1 MNISK
6 SLLRSFKHSPYE
18 NRFFWLLL
26 FFYFLPFH
34 ILEMLLLK
42 TINKPKP
49 SYLSLIPP
57 VYYRKGGSISYS
69 SWIFKISLFQTI
81 MRQYLKNNGKEKIL
95 DIGCGTGLIA
105 ISSFPFVQSGT
116 KYIGIDV
123 SPFSINF
130 CKKNF
135 GFKNY
140 SFIHLNAK
148 NDFYSFYQNQE
159 KTPWPIESES
169 VDLITALSVWTH
181 LKSDEAIFYFR
192 EIYRVLK
199 LGKRAIITFW
209 LLKDKKELR
218 GVGEKNGW
226 FTPVWTKV
234 PEYSIWIDENGL
246 QILEDIGF
254 KIEKTYY
261 SDKPISG
268 VMGQNIITFRKE

>member
-234 PEYSIWIDENGL
+234 PE
-246 QILEDIGF
+246 
-254 KIEKTYY
+254 
-261 SDKPISG
+261 
-268 VMGQNIITFRKE
+268 